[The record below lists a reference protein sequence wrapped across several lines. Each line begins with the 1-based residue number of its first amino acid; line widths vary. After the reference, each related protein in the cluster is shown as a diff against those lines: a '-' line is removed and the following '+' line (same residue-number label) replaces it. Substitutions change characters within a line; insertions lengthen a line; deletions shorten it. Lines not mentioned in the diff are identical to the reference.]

1 MKETLADIA
10 WAINEHTITEHQNMP
25 CQGGVARYYVDLE
38 EMPDI
43 HQVFLANVKV
53 RKQVWYGDDSI
64 NIWKNSKLGGA
75 LIMKGIGDSIY
86 YGNRPQPYKMK
97 VYNSA
102 NYRHWITGS
111 IDQVQIQ
118 QEDKKRYRFADLKS
132 LLSQF
137 QEARRQALENQR
149 RLRELQLEREEIE
162 RQQKR
167 AAEEE
172 ALRLQK
178 EQEENERRT
187 REFQEKA
194 ELLEKEIAETNA
206 KIKFIK
212 SFVREGLELRI
223 QHILDPSQEEAKR
236 SHIYDG
242 VPVLIDG
249 GPGTGKTTTMI
260 QRLKFL
266 LSDEALRDYTKLT
279 NKEIEELTNPAT
291 INSKW
296 VFFSPNTLLLEY
308 LRNNMREE
316 ELIANDG
323 NTFTLEQF
331 RKKMLLEYKLRNP
344 ETDAPFKNY
353 SLRDGVSQPLILNAK
368 QAIND
373 FEHFCIDNITSILL
387 KAYSLTTS
395 DYEWHSTAVDI
406 KAYCKRAENVK
417 DMAALVNLFNSL
429 EDNQNKHVKD
439 IEQQLVKILGAVS
452 VEVQQEILKDET
464 ATNAVK
470 ALLEK
475 WNKDM
480 LSQNDEEILETEMTE
495 DDDTEDE
502 SAKLNFEADLYRRL
516 KTLIRTVAINEI
528 DSKKKLTGRQA
539 ELYAVVS
546 NHIKED
552 SLKKVGSLAWFVKN
566 YASLTKGI
574 ESNVFSQM
582 PRLYKLY
589 RKKQLETNSSNYD
602 LILLKKIIDKGGNK
616 HLHADE
622 QNLLIGFINNMLY
635 RIYKRSSVRFNNLKH
650 KYALAYRDWA
660 KPVIG
665 VDEAT
670 DYSVLDYYLINSF
683 RHYQFNSV
691 TLSGDIMQGI
701 TEHGINDWK
710 ELSNWVLPELTKYE
724 LKVSYRQTPTLVN
737 LAREMYKDEVGH
749 YPSYNSDK
757 EMDKDNEPAPIA
769 CVSDDDDEKAEWIA
783 KRIIEIYKAYD
794 SKMPSVAIF
803 VGDEVDVSKFINT
816 IYDTDLLNGIDV
828 VDCTGGRALNR
839 SDIVRIFRINE
850 VKGMEF
856 EVAFFHNLDEALHG
870 RAKGLME
877 KYLYVGVSRATT
889 HLAATFCNFDDASN
903 VLRYFETKD
912 NNWKI

>member
-38 EMPDI
+38 EMPNI

-53 RKQVWYGDDSI
+53 RKRVHYGDDSI

-75 LIMKGIGDSIY
+75 LIMKGIGNSVY

-97 VYNSA
+97 VYNAA

-111 IDQVQIQ
+111 IDQVLIE
-118 QEDKKRYRFADLKS
+118 QEDGKRYRFANLKS

-137 QEARRQALENQR
+137 QEARRQAAVNQK
-149 RLRELQLEREEIE
+149 RLQELQLEREKIE
-162 RQQKR
+162 RQQKK

-178 EQEENERRT
+178 EQEENERRI

-212 SFVREGLELRI
+212 SFVRDSLELRI

-236 SHIYDG
+236 SHIYDD

-266 LSDEALRDYTKLT
+266 LSDEALRDYTKLSD
-279 NKEIEELTNPAT
+279 KEIDELTNPAT

-353 SLRDGVSQPLILNAK
+353 SSREGIAQPLILNAK
-368 QAIND
+368 QTIYD
-373 FEHFCIDNITSILL
+373 FEHFCIDNITRILL
-387 KAYSLTTS
+387 KAYNLPTS
-395 DYEWHSTAVDI
+395 DYEWHSTAVEI

-417 DMAALVNLFNSL
+417 DMAALVYLFNSL
-429 EDNQNKHVKD
+429 QDNQNKHVKE
-439 IEQQLVKILGAVS
+439 IEQQLGRALGTVS
-452 VEVQQEILKDET
+452 VEVQQEILKEEST
-464 ATNAVK
+464 VNAIK

-475 WNKDM
+475 WNKDYS
-480 LSQNDEEILETEMTE
+480 SQNDEEILETEMTE
-495 DDDTEDE
+495 EEDVEEE
-502 SAKLNFEADLYRRL
+502 SGKLNFEADLYKRL
-516 KTLIRTVAINEI
+516 KALIRTLSINKI
-528 DSKKKLTGRQA
+528 DSKKKLSGRQA
-539 ELYAVVS
+539 ELYNIVS
-546 NHIKED
+546 RHINED

-566 YASLTKGI
+566 YASLTKGTEANI
-574 ESNVFSQM
+574 FSQM

-589 RKKQLETNSSNYD
+589 RKKQLETASSNYD
-602 LILLKKIIDKGGNK
+602 LRLLKKIIEKGGNK

-650 KYALAYRDWA
+650 KYALAYKDWV

-670 DYSVLDYYLINSF
+670 DYSILDYYLINSF

-701 TEHGINDWK
+701 TERGINDWK
-710 ELSNWVLPELTKYE
+710 ELSKWVLPELTKYE

-757 EMDKDNEPAPIA
+757 EMDENNEPAPIA
-769 CVSDDDDEKAEWIA
+769 CVSDDEEEKAEWIA
-783 KRIIEIYKAYD
+783 RRIIEVYKAYD

-803 VGDEVDVSKFINT
+803 VGDDMDVSKFINT

-828 VDCTGGRALNR
+828 VDCTGGRSLNR
-839 SDIVRIFRINE
+839 SDIVRVFRISE

-870 RAKGLME
+870 RESGLMM
-877 KYLYVGVSRATT
+877 KYLYVGLSRATT
-889 HLAATFCNFDDASN
+889 HLAATFCNPYEATD
-903 VLRYFETKD
+903 VLKYFKTKD
-912 NNWKI
+912 NNWKL

>member
-97 VYNSA
+97 VYNA
-102 NYRHWITGS
+102 ATYRHWITGS

-118 QEDKKRYRFADLKS
+118 QEDRKRYRFADLKS

-137 QEARRQALENQR
+137 QEARRQAIENQK
-149 RLRELQLEREEIE
+149 RLRELQLEREKIE
-162 RQQKR
+162 RQQKE
-167 AAEEE
+167 AVKEE

-178 EQEENERRT
+178 EQEENERKM
-187 REFQEKA
+187 REFQAKA

-212 SFVREGLELRI
+212 SFVRDSLELRI

-236 SHIYDG
+236 SHIYDD

-266 LSDEALRDYTKLT
+266 LSDEALRDYTKLS
-279 NKEIEELTNPAT
+279 NKEIEELTDPT
-291 INSKW
+291 TVNSRW

-316 ELIANDG
+316 ELVANDG

-353 SLRDGVSQPLILNAK
+353 SFRDGISQPLIFNAK

-373 FEHFCIDNITSILL
+373 FEHFCIENITSILL
-387 KAYSLTTS
+387 KAYSLPTA
-395 DYEWHSTAVDI
+395 DYEWHSTAVEI

-429 EDNQNKHVKD
+429 QDNQNKHVKD

-452 VEVQQEILKDET
+452 VEVQQDILKDET
-464 ATNAVK
+464 ASKAVK
-470 ALLEK
+470 TLLEK

-480 LSQNDEEILETEMTE
+480 TSQNDEEILETEMTE

-516 KTLIRTVAINEI
+516 KILIRTVAINEI
-528 DSKKKLTGRQA
+528 DSKKKLTSRQA
-539 ELYAVVS
+539 ELYAIVS
-546 NHIKED
+546 DHIKVD

-566 YASLTKGI
+566 YAALTKGI
-574 ESNVFSQM
+574 ESNVFNQI

-589 RKKQLETNSSNYD
+589 RKKQLETDSSNYD
-602 LILLKKIIDKGGNK
+602 LKLLKKIIEKGGNK

-650 KYALAYRDWA
+650 KYALAYKDWA

-670 DYSVLDYYLINSF
+670 DYSILDYYLINSF

-710 ELSNWVLPELTKYE
+710 ELSNWVLPELTKFE

-737 LAREMYKDEVGH
+737 LAREMYKAEVGH

-757 EMDKDNEPAPIA
+757 EMDENNEPAPIA
-769 CVSDDDDEKAEWIA
+769 CVSDDEDEKAEWIA
-783 KRIIEIYKAYD
+783 KRIIESYKAYD

-856 EVAFFHNLDEALHG
+856 EVAFFHNLDEALYG
-870 RAKGLME
+870 RTKGLME
-877 KYLYVGVSRATT
+877 RYLYVGVSRATT

-903 VLRYFETKD
+903 VLKYFETTD